1 MGPKESRQ
9 RAAKKA
15 AQGQTERMKEATG
28 DLPVFE
34 MVRRRLIHPDAD
46 KRFIGKLVRFGYQ
59 NFSDDT
65 GLDEMGKGT
74 SLRACPLSQSA
85 GLA

>member
-1 MGPKESRQ
+1 
-9 RAAKKA
+9 
-15 AQGQTERMKEATG
+15 
-28 DLPVFE
+28 

-59 NFSDDT
+59 NFSGDT

-74 SLRACPLSQSA
+74 SLCASWLSQSA